1 MKLIVQQRSET
12 PIYEQLYSQ
21 IVSQIL
27 SGQITADEQL
37 PSIRFVAKEMQ
48 ISVIPVKTCYEMLE
62 NDGYIYTV
70 QGKGCFV
77 RDMGDELR
85 KKKQQIVKEKIAE
98 LKDTAATLGLTQSEI
113 SALVDKYLK

>member
-1 MKLIVQQRSET
+1 MKLIIQQRSET

-27 SGQITADEQL
+27 SGQIMGGEQL
-37 PSIRFVAKEMQ
+37 PSIRFVARELE
-48 ISVIPVKTCYEMLE
+48 ISVIPIKSCYEMLE
-62 NDGYIYTV
+62 KDGYIYTV

-77 RDMGDELR
+77 RNLGDELR
-85 KKKQQIVKEKIAE
+85 LKSQQIVADKIAV
-98 LKDTAATLGLTQSEI
+98 LKDTASTLGLTQSEM